1 MWNMDCFLEERA
13 LSLRYEARRF
23 PQTAT
28 VSRAWLRL
36 AEAWARRHRKQ
47 RLRELL
53 AGYLR
58 DIGPQA

>member
-1 MWNMDCFLEERA
+1 MWNIDCFLEERA

-23 PQTAT
+23 PQTAP

-58 DIGPQA
+58 DIDPQA